1 MIQIAFCDDDQ
12 TVLDQLSALLEKYRA
27 QRCVQ
32 IQCTAFHSPLDLL
45 AEIEKGTRY
54 DILFLDV
61 IMPAENGITAA
72 KEIRQYDNVVK
83 IIFLTS
89 SAEFAVESYVVGAY
103 FYQIK
108 PIWEDSFFRLT
119 DSVIAECRRADQR
132 SLILRCKTGISRIDL
147 DQLLYCE
154 VLGRTLLFH
163 LVDGTVLESTG
174 SMDELARQ
182 LTPHES
188 FLRTHRSFL
197 PEHLHPRRYSDNPC
211 ADPHSARQ
219 VRGDPAA
226 VSGICLPPKA
236 GDDMSTP
243 FADALSLC
251 NLASVGIFGI
261 VLSAAFCELEWTRQR
276 KFLLVVSTVLM
287 LALQGV
293 VSLRW
298 STSFARYLY
307 PVITHLPLVILLVAM
322 TRKALWSL
330 IAVLTAYLC
339 CQLRRWAALLVIAL
353 FPTGGTAL
361 QDATELVVT
370 LPLLLA
376 LVHWIAPSVRALSHS
391 SLKLQLQF
399 GVIPLLSYVFDYFT
413 RIYTDLL
420 SSGNQAAVEFM
431 PFVCSL
437 AYLAFVLQTTQEQK
451 RRSQLE
457 QTQNSLNLQVA
468 QAVREIDALRESQRK
483 ASTYR
488 HDLRHHL
495 QYISACIE
503 NGRAEAAQEYIHS
516 VCAEIEASK
525 VNVYCENEAANLILS
540 AFATRAQ
547 NSGIDFRVHA
557 AIPLVLPLPDSD
569 LCVLLSNALEN
580 ALHAGQ
586 RQREAGKPAVVET
599 TAYQKDG
606 RLFLQIANSC
616 SFPVQFRAEGIPTT
630 SQPGHGLGVRSIC
643 AIVEQYGGM
652 YSFSQQQNQFVL
664 RISL

>member
-32 IQCTAFHSPLDLL
+32 IQCTAFRSPLDLL

-103 FYQIK
+103 FYQLK

-197 PEHLHPRRYSDNPC
+197 VN
-211 ADPHSARQ
+211 
-219 VRGDPAA
+219 
-226 VSGICLPPKA
+226 
-236 GDDMSTP
+236 
-243 FADALSLC
+243 
-251 NLASVGIFGI
+251 
-261 VLSAAFCELEWTRQR
+261 
-276 KFLLVVSTVLM
+276 
-287 LALQGV
+287 
-293 VSLRW
+293 
-298 STSFARYLY
+298 
-307 PVITHLPLVILLVAM
+307 
-322 TRKALWSL
+322 
-330 IAVLTAYLC
+330 
-339 CQLRRWAALLVIAL
+339 
-353 FPTGGTAL
+353 
-361 QDATELVVT
+361 
-370 LPLLLA
+370 
-376 LVHWIAPSVRALSHS
+376 
-391 SLKLQLQF
+391 
-399 GVIPLLSYVFDYFT
+399 
-413 RIYTDLL
+413 TDLL

-437 AYLAFVLQTTQEQK
+437 AYLVFVLQTTQEQK
-451 RRSQLE
+451 LRSQLE

-643 AIVEQYGGM
+643 AIVEQHGGM
-652 YSFSQQQNQFVL
+652 YSFSQQQDQFVL